1 MFSEQGVK
9 VNNGYFKDIL
19 SRLERRDDCFVGHF
33 SGYLLESVF
42 QPIFSLFHCRTGGA
56 EALVRGIA
64 PDGRRVSAMEVL
76 ALPGQNG
83 GERVFLDRLLRALH
97 LANLSL
103 RRKEKQWLFLNLDPY
118 AAVAG
123 REYGSFFEEILSHFS
138 VLPSQVVVEILESG
152 IDDEK
157 SLSEAGAYYRQ
168 IGCLLAVDDFGAG
181 HSNFDRI
188 WSFKPDLVKVDR
200 SMIQGAAE
208 NKRIRRLLPGIVSL
222 LRESGALVVLEGV
235 ETETE
240 ARVVFETEADF
251 VQGFYFARPSSV
263 FSGVTP
269 MSEKR
274 IDESLLS
281 VLRKDKSEE
290 SILKIGESL
299 LSFSKKMITKNV
311 EDDVRSTFNDLGIIR
326 FYMLDR
332 QGFQRGETVTLRD
345 VKNFCDSRFDPV
357 QDAKGANWAR
367 RGYFQSAINNK
378 GVIQISPP
386 YLSLTGAHLC
396 RTVSIAVEGSSDV
409 VVFCVDV
416 DWSDASC

>member
-1 MFSEQGVK
+1 MRNSHF
-9 VNNGYFKDIL
+9 NDIL
-19 SRLERRDDCFVGHF
+19 SRLERREDCFVGHF
-33 SGYLLESVF
+33 CGYLLESVF

-64 PDGRRVSAMEVL
+64 PDGRRASAMEIL
-76 ALPGQNG
+76 SLPGRNG
-83 GERVFLDRLLRALH
+83 GDRVFLDRLLRSLH

-103 RRKEKQWLFLNLDPY
+103 RPKEKQWLFLNLDPY

-123 REYGSFFEEILSHFS
+123 REYGSFFEDILAHFS

-157 SLSEAGAYYRQ
+157 LLSEAGEYYRQ
-168 IGCLLAVDDFGAG
+168 IGCLLAIDDFGAG

-235 ETETE
+235 ETEEE

-251 VQGFYFARPSSV
+251 VQGFYFARPGPI
-263 FSGVTP
+263 FSGITP
-269 MSEKR
+269 LSEKR
-274 IDESLLS
+274 MDETLLLS
-281 VLRKDKSEE
+281 MRNNKSEE
-290 SILKIGESL
+290 PIVNIAESL
-299 LSFSKKMITKNV
+299 QSFAAKMPTNSNLEAAVYDIF
-311 EDDVRSTFNDLGIIR
+311 SHLGVIR
-326 FYMLDR
+326 FYMLDG
-332 QGFQRGETVTLRD
+332 QGFQRGKTITLRE
-345 VKNFCDSRFDPV
+345 VLNFCDSRFDPI

-367 RGYFQSAINNK
+367 RGYFQSAINHK
-378 GVIQISPP
+378 GVTQISPP

-396 RTVSIAVEGSSDV
+396 RTISLAVEDSSEIC
-409 VVFCVDV
+409 VFCVDV
-416 DWSDASC
+416 DWSDSPG

>member
-1 MFSEQGVK
+1 VQSTH
-9 VNNGYFKDIL
+9 FKEIL
-19 SRLERRDDCFVGHF
+19 SRLERREDRFVGHF
-33 SGYLLESVF
+33 GGYLLESVF

-64 PDGRRVSAMEVL
+64 PDGRQVSAMEIL
-76 ALPGQNG
+76 SLPGKNG
-83 GERVFLDRLLRALH
+83 GDRVFLDRLLRSLH

-103 RRKEKQWLFLNLDPY
+103 RPKEKQWLFLNLDPY

-123 REYGSFFEEILSHFS
+123 REYGSFFEDILSHFS

-157 SLSEAGAYYRQ
+157 LLSEAGGYYRQ
-168 IGCLLAVDDFGAG
+168 IGCLLAIDDFGAG

-200 SMIQGAAE
+200 SMIRGAAE

-235 ETETE
+235 ETEEE

-251 VQGFYFARPSSV
+251 VQGFYFARPGPV
-263 FSGVTP
+263 FSGITQL
-269 MSEKR
+269 SDKR
-274 IDESLLS
+274 MDETLFLS
-281 VLRKDKSEE
+281 MQSNRDENLVLN
-290 SILKIGESL
+290 IAESL
-299 LSFSKKMITKNV
+299 LSFAGRMPSINHL
-311 EDDVRSTFNDLGIIR
+311 EADVLDTFSHFGVIR
-326 FYMLDR
+326 FYMLDG
-332 QGFQRGETVTLRD
+332 QGFQRGETITLRE
-345 VKNFCDSRFDPV
+345 VQNFCDSRFDPI

-367 RGYFQSAINNK
+367 RGYFQSAISHK
-378 GVIQISPP
+378 GVTQISPP

-396 RTVSIAVEGSSDV
+396 RTVSLAVESSSEV

-416 DWSDASC
+416 DWSDSSG